1 MYLTAAEGALPW
13 RMWMPPWLRSSRT
26 SGGGGE
32 VARSGDLRSKLLEEA
47 LPPPPRPRGDLGDAT
62 ATGTMGWFSGLC
74 DLRLKGRTVRCDWT
88 GLNHMGHLERGS

>member
-26 SGGGGE
+26 SGGE
-32 VARSGDLRSKLLEEA
+32 VARGDLRSKLLEEEA
-47 LPPPPRPRGDLGDAT
+47 LPPRPRGDLGDAT

-74 DLRLKGRTVRCDWT
+74 DLRFEGRPVRCALDW
-88 GLNHMGHLERGS
+88 S